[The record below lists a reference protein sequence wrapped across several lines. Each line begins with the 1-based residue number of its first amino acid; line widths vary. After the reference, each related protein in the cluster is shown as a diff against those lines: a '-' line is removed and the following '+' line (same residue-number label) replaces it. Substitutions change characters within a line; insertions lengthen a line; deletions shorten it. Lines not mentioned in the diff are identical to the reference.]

1 MIWED
6 PMKLPN
12 RRQFLRLATGACA
25 IPIMSRLAW
34 AQGYPARPVRIIVP
48 YAPATS
54 PDIIG
59 RLLAQWVSE
68 RLRQSIIIENRPG
81 AGGTIGTE
89 AAVRASPDGYTLL
102 YTVTANAISATL
114 VKNLNF
120 DFLRDIVP
128 IAGIVRLPN
137 LVSVTPSIPVET
149 LPQLIAYA
157 KANPGKLN
165 FGAPT
170 AGTTLLAAELFKF
183 MTGVDIVHVA
193 YRGGAAA
200 ITDLMSGQI
209 QVSFDAM
216 ATTIEY
222 ARTGKLRALA
232 VTTATR
238 SSALPDVPAVAE
250 FVPGYEASSWHGL
263 GAPKNTPSEVVGKLN
278 KEINAGLADPAL
290 IARIVELGGAPMPMT
305 AREFGQFCA
314 AETAKWAEVI
324 KFAGIET
331 Q

>member
-1 MIWED
+1 
-6 PMKLPN
+6 
-12 RRQFLRLATGACA
+12 LAQ
-25 IPIMSRLAW
+25 
-34 AQGYPARPVRIIVP
+34 AQGYPVRPVRIIVP

-59 RLLAQWVSE
+59 RLLGQRVSE
-68 RLRQSIIIENRPG
+68 RLRQPVLIENRPG

-89 AAVRASPDGYTLL
+89 AAVRASPDGYTFL
-102 YTVTANAISATL
+102 YVVTANAISATL

-120 DFLRDIVP
+120 DFIRDIAP

-137 LVSVTPSIPVET
+137 LISVTPSIPVET
-149 LPQLIAYA
+149 IPELIAYA

-170 AGTTLLAAELFKF
+170 AGTTLLAAELFKL
-183 MTGVDIVHVA
+183 MTGVDIVHVP
-193 YRGGAAA
+193 YRGGGAA
-200 ITDLMSGQI
+200 ITDLLTSQI

-238 SSALPDVPAVAE
+238 SPALPDVPTVAE

-263 GAPKNTPSEVVGKLN
+263 GAPKNTPSEVIGKLN
-278 KEINAGLADPAL
+278 KEINAALAEPAL
-290 IARIVELGGAPMPMT
+290 ISRIVDLGGAPMPMT
-305 AREFGQFCA
+305 ASEFGQFCA
-314 AETAKWAEVI
+314 TEIVKWAKVI
-324 KFAGIET
+324 KVAGIEA

>member
-1 MIWED
+1 MR
-6 PMKLPN
+6 LRH

-25 IPIMSRLAW
+25 IPAISRLAQ
-34 AQGYPARPVRIIVP
+34 AQGYPVRPVRIIVP

-59 RLLAQWVSE
+59 RLLGQRVSE
-68 RLRQSIIIENRPG
+68 RLRQPVLIENRPG

-89 AAVRASPDGYTLL
+89 AAVRASPDGYTFL
-102 YTVTANAISATL
+102 YVVTANAISATL

-120 DFLRDIVP
+120 DFIRDIAP

-137 LVSVTPSIPVET
+137 LISVTPSIPVET
-149 LPQLIAYA
+149 IPELIAYA

-170 AGTTLLAAELFKF
+170 AGTTLLAAELFKL
-183 MTGVDIVHVA
+183 MTGVDIVHVP
-193 YRGGAAA
+193 YRGGGAA
-200 ITDLMSGQI
+200 ITDLMTSQI

-238 SSALPDVPAVAE
+238 SPALPDVPTVAE

-263 GAPKNTPSEVVGKLN
+263 GAPKNTPSEVIGKLN
-278 KEINAGLADPAL
+278 KEINAALAEPAL
-290 IARIVELGGAPMPMT
+290 ISRIVDLGGAPMPMT
-305 AREFGQFCA
+305 ASEFGQFCA
-314 AETAKWAEVI
+314 AEIVKWAKVI
-324 KFAGIET
+324 KVAGIEA

>member
-1 MIWED
+1 
-6 PMKLPN
+6 
-12 RRQFLRLATGACA
+12 LAQ
-25 IPIMSRLAW
+25 
-34 AQGYPARPVRIIVP
+34 AQGYPVRPVRIIVP

-59 RLLAQWVSE
+59 RLLGQRVSE
-68 RLRQSIIIENRPG
+68 RLRQPVLIENRPG

-89 AAVRASPDGYTLL
+89 AAVRASPDGYTFL
-102 YTVTANAISATL
+102 YVVTANAISATL

-120 DFLRDIVP
+120 DFIRDIAP

-137 LVSVTPSIPVET
+137 LISVTPSIPVET
-149 LPQLIAYA
+149 IPELIAYA

-170 AGTTLLAAELFKF
+170 AGTTLLAAELFKL
-183 MTGVDIVHVA
+183 MTGVDIVHVP
-193 YRGGAAA
+193 YRGGGAA
-200 ITDLMSGQI
+200 ITDLMTSQI

-238 SSALPDVPAVAE
+238 SPALPDVPTVAE

-263 GAPKNTPSEVVGKLN
+263 GAPKNTPSEVIGKLN
-278 KEINAGLADPAL
+278 KEINAALAEPAL
-290 IARIVELGGAPMPMT
+290 ISRIVDLGGAPMPMT
-305 AREFGQFCA
+305 ASEFGQFCA
-314 AETAKWAEVI
+314 AEIVKWAKVI
-324 KFAGIET
+324 KVAGIEA